1 MLNFTSSIVMVPIV
15 LYLLRTTQAGMKTSI
30 RVEITY
36 NQPKDRTSSDFFF
49 SETSSEIRTKENS
62 IEFLESSKD
71 GSLSRGETM

>member
-1 MLNFTSSIVMVPIV
+1 
-15 LYLLRTTQAGMKTSI
+15 MKTSI

-36 NQPKDRTSSDFFF
+36 NQPKDRSSSDFIF

-62 IEFLESSKD
+62 IEFLGSSKD